1 MSSAARA
8 NEAVRSLSRC
18 VRLRGKKRMLKWSL
32 QGRWSVVE
40 AFCSRTWTFLG
51 NRGLSTKPGDGVK
64 LAGDAL
70 SDVVSWLQQD
80 LLPAVTEI
88 EAPPPST
95 EPETKSDAT
104 AQKRSSLRSVELAA
118 DAEQA
123 PTKPPTAT
131 PSSKAGDT
139 VKESALQTLATLL
152 RSTYPEFAQAGN
164 TAEQASREVGTESPV
179 AHAEQV
185 IRVNV
190 RLTKRKTFRSILD
203 WTLDDYIQTALS
215 IQTWDRRFLV
225 SVNAGVTPHVRVHAT
240 QLRLQKSK
248 PWKKVLEQVVMKST
262 STAQFSW
269 IAALERIFHCE
280 RVVHL
285 PQSPPPEYIERRKLQ
300 AALRRALHKPIQR
313 NHRRFWSDDEHRVLL
328 ERFQKFGPEWEKVA
342 KALPG
347 RTPFACR
354 DRLHRLLGSK

>member
-1 MSSAARA
+1 
-8 NEAVRSLSRC
+8 
-18 VRLRGKKRMLKWSL
+18 MLKWSL

-300 AALRRALHKPIQR
+300 AALRRSLHKPIQR